1 MILKISQRHRIADL
15 VIILIAY
22 TDMSR
27 VQRASGI
34 ILDTLSKLESEL
46 DDVVSDK
53 FDYVIFCFL
62 TVQII
67 AAAKAEIHCQKK
79 SGFSDGVFTL
89 LIAKDSV
96 QTRSGPNPPSRDTL
110 SIYGFCELVAFYF
123 IQHSAV
129 LPHFRRIQSF

>member
-1 MILKISQRHRIADL
+1 
-15 VIILIAY
+15 
-22 TDMSR
+22 MSR

-53 FDYVIFCFL
+53 LNHVIFCFL
-62 TVQII
+62 AVQIV

-79 SGFSDGVFTL
+79 SGFSDGVFAL
-89 LIAKDSV
+89 LIAKHGV
-96 QTRSGPNPPSRDTL
+96 QTRSEPNPSSRDTL
-110 SIYGFCELVAFYF
+110 PVYGFSELVAFYF